1 MIRIMAAA
9 AVICLICST
18 ASAQQQP
25 NPVVQHY
32 RAYQAALERNDLA
45 AAEAS
50 AAEAL
55 AAAEAANDSRTGAL
69 VFNLA
74 TVRFLRGDAA
84 NAVAPAQRALAL
96 AEQNPNGPVAPELA
110 RLVLSRA
117 ELGAGAEG
125 AADRLDTALREGRA
139 ARLDDA
145 ELYDGA
151 LELAVWSSNNRR
163 FMLAQSAWA
172 LADDHAAGSRYPINL
187 ARARAKLGQS
197 QAIFQHEMG
206 RRRGEDMN
214 YENALV
220 GYALVNEAYA
230 LMRQLAS
237 IDVPGGDLTVAQQA
251 YAEIV
256 AWRGMWRIK
265 ILDEDYELPAAVAE
279 GDADG
284 LVEMLSAP
292 TPLTSQRCLVNLR
305 LTEPPRYPSGAAA
318 RGELGSLAV
327 RIRINAAGEVED
339 STVVA
344 RIGSEEF
351 EQAVNR
357 VSDEW
362 EVERR
367 EDSPANCRM
376 EMSVIRSFTFRI
388 GGASDGVSG
397 FGRGAPSPDSGQRQM
412 N

>member
-1 MIRIMAAA
+1 
-9 AVICLICST
+9 
-18 ASAQQQP
+18 
-25 NPVVQHY
+25 
-32 RAYQAALERNDLA
+32 
-45 AAEAS
+45 
-50 AAEAL
+50 
-55 AAAEAANDSRTGAL
+55 
-69 VFNLA
+69 
-74 TVRFLRGDAA
+74 
-84 NAVAPAQRALAL
+84 
-96 AEQNPNGPVAPELA
+96 
-110 RLVLSRA
+110 LVLSRA

-220 GYALVNEAYA
+220 GYALVNEAYG

-265 ILDEDYELPAAVAE
+265 ILDEDYELPASVAE

-292 TPLTSQRCLVNLR
+292 TPLTSQRCLVDLR

-351 EQAVNR
+351 EQAV
-357 VSDEW
+357 
-362 EVERR
+362 
-367 EDSPANCRM
+367 
-376 EMSVIRSFTFRI
+376 IRSFTFRI

-397 FGRGAPSPDSGQRQM
+397 FVRGAPSPDSGQRQM